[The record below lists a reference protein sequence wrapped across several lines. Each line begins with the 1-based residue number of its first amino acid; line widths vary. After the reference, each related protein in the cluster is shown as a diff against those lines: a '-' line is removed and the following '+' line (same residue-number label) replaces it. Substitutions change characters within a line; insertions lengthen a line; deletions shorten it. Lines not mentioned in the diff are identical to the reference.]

1 MAKTILHTDN
11 APKAVGPY
19 SQAVQ
24 MGDFLFCSGQI
35 SINPQTQEVF
45 TGDVKQQTEMV
56 LKNIEAVLAQADLKF
71 SNVIKTTIFLTS
83 MNDFAAV
90 NEVYGPRFPSN
101 PPARSTVAVAGLP
114 KGVNVEIEVI
124 AHKQA

>member
-1 MAKTILHTDN
+1 MAKVILHTDN

-35 SINPQTQEVF
+35 SINPQNQEVF
-45 TGDVKQQTEMV
+45 TGDIKQQTEMV
-56 LKNIEAVLAQADLKF
+56 LKNIEAVLTKADLQF

-90 NEVYGPRFPSN
+90 NEIYATRFSQN
-101 PPARSTVAVAGLP
+101 PPARSTVAVVGLP

>member
-1 MAKTILHTDN
+1 MKKVIHTDN

-35 SINPQTQEVF
+35 SIDPKTNEVF
-45 TGDVKQQTEMV
+45 TGDIKTQTEMV
-56 LKNIEAVLAQADLKF
+56 MKNIDAVLTQAGLNF
-71 SNVIKTTIFLTS
+71 SNVIKTTIFITN
-83 MNDFAAV
+83 MNDFATV
-90 NEVYGPRFPSN
+90 NEVYAKSFKEA
-101 PPARSTVAVAGLP
+101 PPARSTVAVAALP

-124 AHKQA
+124 AHR

>member
-24 MGDFLFCSGQI
+24 MGDYLFCSGQI
-35 SINPQTQEVF
+35 SIDPKTQEVF
-45 TGDVKQQTEMV
+45 TGDIKQQTEMV
-56 LKNIEAVLAQADLKF
+56 LKNIEAVLTQADMKF

-83 MNDFAAV
+83 MSDFATV
-90 NEVYGPRFPSN
+90 NEIYATRFSQN